1 MHALTATI
9 SVRRTLWHEL
19 VIKQNAVL
27 LNNQS
32 HTIFCSLNYWIWN
45 LIGCQQQ
52 LPICYT
58 LLLNETLLP
67 CPCREKGQCV
77 CVQRTSLNP
86 HILTYSTTILLQHS
100 NQKCHWPRGPV
111 TSHPQSYRP
120 CKWFLGLSNAARTW
134 SRAIPYPEV
143 SGMGEP
149 SDIVSLTMTQ
159 LVGWFGFQMNDWQN
173 IVYEDFLSPWSATFC
188 DL

>member
-1 MHALTATI
+1 MNWSLSKMLYCWTINHILYFVLYTIESEIWLDVSNNWQFATLCCLMRHCYLVHAGKRD
-9 SVRRTLWHEL
+9 S
-19 VIKQNAVL
+19 
-27 LNNQS
+27 
-32 HTIFCSLNYWIWN
+32 
-45 LIGCQQQ
+45 
-52 LPICYT
+52 
-58 LLLNETLLP
+58 
-67 CPCREKGQCV
+67 V

-111 TSHPQSYRP
+111 TSHPQSYGP
-120 CKWFLGLSNAARTW
+120 SKWFLGLDNAAGTW